1 MTIHLSQRVQRVK
14 LSANAAASAR
24 AGALAAQ
31 GRDVISLTTGEPDF
45 DTPEFIKQA
54 AIAALARGETKYTQ
68 TAGTAALRAAIS
80 IKYARE
86 NQLAFDSSEIIV
98 SNGGK
103 QVIHGALG
111 ATLDPGDE
119 VIVPAPYW
127 PSFPDIVRIKEDE
140 PVILPCGLEVQ
151 FKLTPEALAAAITPR
166 TRWLILNTPGN
177 PSGAVYDRAELAALA
192 AVLRQHPQVWILL
205 DELYEHIWF
214 TEQEPAH
221 WLHVA
226 PDLKERTLLVNGA
239 SKTYAMT
246 GWRIGW
252 GAAPAE
258 LIHAMTAVQSQTTS
272 GPNAIAQAA
281 VLAALEA
288 KDQSFVSTARS
299 VYARRA
305 KAVTRGFDSIE
316 GLQLLPPQGAF
327 FAFVHCA
334 DLLGSQRPDG
344 VRMASDKDVV
354 DWLLE
359 SEGVAAVDGASF
371 GLSPYFR
378 ISIAASDLAL
388 EQAILRIAR
397 AVAGLRRAVPAATSA
412 PLALEIPA

>member
-1 MTIHLSQRVQRVK
+1 M
-14 LSANAAASAR
+14 
-24 AGALAAQ
+24 
-31 GRDVISLTTGEPDF
+31 
-45 DTPEFIKQA
+45 
-54 AIAALARGETKYTQ
+54 
-68 TAGTAALRAAIS
+68 
-80 IKYARE
+80 
-86 NQLAFDSSEIIV
+86 
-98 SNGGK
+98 
-103 QVIHGALG
+103 
-111 ATLDPGDE
+111 
-119 VIVPAPYW
+119 
-127 PSFPDIVRIKEDE
+127 
-140 PVILPCGLEVQ
+140 
-151 FKLTPEALAAAITPR
+151 
-166 TRWLILNTPGN
+166 
-177 PSGAVYDRAELAALA
+177 
-192 AVLRQHPQVWILL
+192 
-205 DELYEHIWF
+205 
-214 TEQEPAH
+214 
-221 WLHVA
+221 
-226 PDLKERTLLVNGA
+226 NGA

-252 GAAPAE
+252 GAAPAA

-305 KAVTRGFDSIE
+305 KAVTRGFNSIE

-344 VRMASDKDVV
+344 VRITSDKDVV
-354 DWLLE
+354 DWLLD

-397 AVAGLRRAVPAATSA
+397 AVAGLRRAIPAATSA
-412 PLALEIPA
+412 PLALEVPA